1 MIKQGQIEFTLD
13 GEPATAG
20 AGETVLSVARRGGIA
35 IPALCHHEAIMP
47 YGACRLC
54 LVEVFWGK
62 RSKLV
67 TACLYTPY
75 AGDRVETG
83 NTRVRRVRRVVLEF
97 LLARCP
103 EVEAI
108 RDLAREYGVEH
119 SRFQTTT
126 STALDKRCIL
136 CGLCVRVCAEVI
148 GQHAIGYAHRGVE
161 RAVTPPFAG
170 EAEACIGCGACVA
183 VCPTGAL
190 HMDKRDGALVMRE
203 FNTRLPMACCKACG
217 RPFAA
222 RRQAAKARSRLA
234 VGADAVD
241 MCPACKRN
249 ALIVNVEQN
258 VFLEN
263 RRSE

>member
-1 MIKQGQIEFTLD
+1 MTKQDQIEFTLD
-13 GEPATAG
+13 GKPATAD

-35 IPALCHHEAIMP
+35 IPALCHHEAIAP

-54 LVEVFWGK
+54 MVEVFWNK

-83 NTRVRRVRRVVLEF
+83 NARVRSVRRLVLEF

-103 EVEAI
+103 DVEAI

-119 SRFQTTT
+119 PRFQTTT

-170 EAEACIGCGACVA
+170 EAQACIGCGACVA

-190 HMDKRDGALVMRE
+190 HMDELAGELVMRE
-203 FNTRLPMACCKACG
+203 FNTRLPMVRCKACA
-217 RPFAA
+217 RPFAGV
-222 RRQAAKARSRLA
+222 RQAAKARSRLA
-234 VGADAVD
+234 VGADAVE
-241 MCPACKRN
+241 MCPACKRR
-249 ALIVNVEQN
+249 ALISNVEQN
-258 VFLEN
+258 VF
-263 RRSE
+263 SESRMS